1 MDKRT
6 AQGKLLLH
14 AAGQCSGTTLAER
27 FYLPVNVAHQIIILL
42 DGGVEDGGEEI
53 EILLHRQVRIEGEAS
68 GHIPHPP
75 ADGFVVLHHIQTA
88 DRSRASVGK
97 QQSGEDAEKR
107 CLARTVRPDDAEK
120 LTGSH

>member
-1 MDKRT
+1 M
-6 AQGKLLLH
+6 
-14 AAGQCSGTTLAER
+14 
-27 FYLPVNVAHQIIILL
+27 
-42 DGGVEDGGEEI
+42 EDGGEEI